1 MTVSP
6 ASVARTVEFPDVSLY
21 YEVRGDGPLIV
32 LAGAPMAAADFAP
45 LADLLAT
52 DHTVLT
58 LDPRGHGGSAL
69 TDPHRDSTPELRG
82 EDLARL
88 IEHLGIGPA
97 VVLGS
102 SGGAVSAL
110 ALVEAHPDLVT
121 TVVAHE
127 PPLIELLD
135 DRAELR
141 AGTEDM
147 IATYGAGD
155 VLGAFRKFLAQ
166 ANIHLPEPV
175 LVQMFGGD
183 RDPAQAASERYW
195 FDHELLGTVGWR
207 PDLDTLR
214 TSATRIIIGIGADSA
229 GQLCDRSSRALAAA
243 LGLTPTLFPGDHTG
257 FIGETSAFATYL
269 RGVLRA
275 G

>member
-1 MTVSP
+1 MASP
-6 ASVARTVEFPDVSLY
+6 TTVARSVEFPDVSLY

-32 LAGAPMAAADFAP
+32 LAGAPMSASDFAP

-58 LDPRGHGGSAL
+58 VDPRGHRGSVLA
-69 TDPHRDSTPELRG
+69 DPNRDSTPALRG

-88 IEHLGIGPA
+88 IDHLGIGPA

-110 ALVEAHPDLVT
+110 ALLEAHPDLVT

-127 PPLIELLD
+127 PPLVELLD

-141 AGTEDM
+141 AGTQDM
-147 IATYGAGD
+147 IAAFRAGD
-155 VLGAFRKFLAQ
+155 VLGAFRKFFAQ
-166 ANIHLPEPV
+166 ANISLPEPV
-175 LVQMFGGD
+175 LEQMFGGD
-183 RDPAQAASERYW
+183 RDPAQLASEHYW
-195 FDHELLGTVGWR
+195 FNHELLGTVGWL

-214 TSATRIIIGIGADSA
+214 ATPARVVIGIGVDSA
-229 GQLCDRSSRALAAA
+229 GQLCDRSSRTLAAA
-243 LGLTPTLFPGDHTG
+243 LGLAPTMFPGDHIG
-257 FIGETSAFATYL
+257 FVGDPSAFAAYL
-269 RGVLRA
+269 RGVLR
-275 G
+275 GD